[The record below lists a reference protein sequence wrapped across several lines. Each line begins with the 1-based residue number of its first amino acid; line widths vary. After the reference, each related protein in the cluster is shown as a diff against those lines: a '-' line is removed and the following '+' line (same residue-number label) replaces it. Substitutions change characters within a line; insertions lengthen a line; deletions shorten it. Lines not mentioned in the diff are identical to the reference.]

1 MNRVLMIGLVGLSGL
16 ALAATPELKVH
27 PEGRYLMTGKGEPF
41 FWLGDTAWELFHR
54 LDREEAVRYLD
65 NRAQLGYTVVQAVAI
80 AELDGVNVPNAYG
93 HKPFGFAKGAKDP
106 EPIVAE
112 GPDNDYWDHV
122 DFIVK
127 AEKVRLAWY
136 DPRTGTENLIGVVAN
151 SGKTSFTPPTPGEL
165 LDWVLVADA
174 VR

>member
-1 MNRVLMIGLVGLSGL
+1 MIKWALLLGTIGLSGL
-16 ALAATPELKVH
+16 SSADVEPITVH
-27 PEGRYLMTGKGEPF
+27 PEGHYLMTEKGAPF

-80 AELDGVNVPNAYG
+80 AELDGVNTPNAYG
-93 HKPFGFAKGAKDP
+93 HKPFAFDRGPKEP

-112 GPDNDYWDHV
+112 GQDDDYWDHV

-127 AEKVRLAWY
+127 AANDHGITVALLPTWGRWRRPCAR
-136 DPRTGTENLIGVVAN
+136 PR
-151 SGKTSFTPPTPGEL
+151 SRS
-165 LDWVLVADA
+165 
-174 VR
+174 